1 MLASRFQYVIAV
13 VFILYTGGISAKREE
28 PNSRPGS
35 YSEEDAAASATDDYR
50 GNHALN
56 RNYLPETTTSG
67 STTSTSMTSTTEEN
81 STPTIT
87 STDGPSPERTTAG
100 EGGKASGLT
109 TPKEKPSPFEANTP
123 GKGSNSS
130 ESSTSDYRSGEF
142 KPTTPNGKSNS
153 SELTTSDGQ
162 SVSTNWTI
170 SNNASGSSES
180 TSPVGRPDKDSNSTD
195 GVTTTP
201 GKGSNLSEFA
211 EPKGGPNL
219 IAIVSGESVASG
231 SQQSDSASAIGFSL
245 LTVVLTKLILW

>member
-100 EGGKASGLT
+100 EGGKASGLS
-109 TPKEKPSPFEANTP
+109 TPEEKPNPSEAATP

-130 ESSTSDYRSGEF
+130 ETTPDYGSGEI
-142 KPTTPNGKSNS
+142 KSTTSNDKSNS
-153 SELTTSDGQ
+153 SKLTTFDHQ
-162 SVSTNWTI
+162 SASTKWTI